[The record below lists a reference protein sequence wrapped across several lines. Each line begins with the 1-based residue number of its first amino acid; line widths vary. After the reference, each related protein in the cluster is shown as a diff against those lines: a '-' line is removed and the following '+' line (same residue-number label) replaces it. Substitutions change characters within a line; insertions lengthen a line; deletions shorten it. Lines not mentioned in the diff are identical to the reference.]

1 MSADNDNDDLPE
13 DRPEATGADGM
24 AEELS
29 GLRAE
34 VEAQKDRALRAL
46 AEVENVRKRL
56 ERERDDARTY
66 SVTRFA
72 RDMLTVA
79 DNLNRALAAF
89 PPDVRAKADDSV
101 KAVLDGVDATARE
114 LSAALARHG
123 VKPIEAEG
131 QRFDPNLHQAIAEVP
146 TRRQPAGDG
155 RERRAAGL
163 SDRRPLAAPGHG
175 DGCEGGRRR
184 RLPPETAPARASTT
198 ASDRAAMA
206 CPPLPA

>member
-1 MSADNDNDDLPE
+1 MAAGNDNDALPEDLPE
-13 DRPEATGADGM
+13 TNGAEMM
-24 AEELS
+24 AQELS

-34 VEAQKDRALRAL
+34 VEAHKDRALRAL

-79 DNLNRALAAF
+79 DNLNRALAAV
-89 PPDVRAKADDSV
+89 PAEARTKSDESV
-101 KAVLDGVDATARE
+101 KAVLDGVEATARE

-123 VKPIEAEG
+123 VKPIEAQG

-146 TRRQPAGDG
+146 APDAQPGTVVNVVQPGYLIGDRLLRPAMVTVAKAGGGGNAAGQNFDG
-155 RERRAAGL
+155 RI
-163 SDRRPLAAPGHG
+163 
-175 DGCEGGRRR
+175 
-184 RLPPETAPARASTT
+184 
-198 ASDRAAMA
+198 
-206 CPPLPA
+206 

>member
-13 DRPEATGADGM
+13 NQFEADGAEGM
-24 AEELS
+24 AQELS

-34 VEAQKDRALRAL
+34 VEVLKDRALRAL

-101 KAVLDGVDATARE
+101 KAVLEGVEATGRE
-114 LSAALARHG
+114 LGAALARHG
-123 VKPIEAEG
+123 VKPIEAQG

-146 TRRQPAGDG
+146 ARDTQPGTVVSVVQAGYLIGDRLLRPAMVTVAKAG
-155 RERRAAGL
+155 GAGPSAGNGAGESFDNRA
-163 SDRRPLAAPGHG
+163 
-175 DGCEGGRRR
+175 
-184 RLPPETAPARASTT
+184 
-198 ASDRAAMA
+198 
-206 CPPLPA
+206 